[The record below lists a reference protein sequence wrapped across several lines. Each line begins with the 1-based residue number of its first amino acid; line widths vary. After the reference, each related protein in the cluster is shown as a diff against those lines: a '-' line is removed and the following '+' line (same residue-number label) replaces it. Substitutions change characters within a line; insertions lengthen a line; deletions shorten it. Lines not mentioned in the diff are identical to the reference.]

1 MLKKAILILTLIYTS
16 VLGTVSLI
24 RLDNVP
30 NIGVSFGDKIF
41 HFLAYGVLAF
51 LWFNT
56 FFFKFKLKRKR
67 AIFLAVILSL
77 IFGIIIE
84 LLQDTMTNER
94 ALDVY
99 DIVANTLGVLLVS
112 TMLWFKKVYTLK
124 TLEHLFF

>member
-24 RLDNVP
+24 KIDNVP
-30 NIGVSFGDKIF
+30 NIGISFGDKVF
-41 HFLAYGVLAF
+41 HFLAYGVLAL

-56 FFFKFKLKRKR
+56 FFFKFKFKRKR
-67 AIFLAVILSL
+67 AIFSAVILSL

-84 LLQDTMTNER
+84 VLQDTMANER

-99 DIVANTLGVLLVS
+99 DIVANTLGVLLAS
-112 TMLWFKKVYTLK
+112 TMLWFKKSLHVK
-124 TLEHLFF
+124 NS